1 MAGTRRHPPR
11 DGSARCRRAPR
22 FAPVLVALLLAA
34 ACGGREPPAGA
45 ERALDV
51 GDPLP
56 TLALRDQH
64 GAERRVEDDDRVL
77 LFSRDMG
84 GNDVAELALAGTGA
98 DGAWMQQ
105 RGVVYAADIHRM
117 PGLVTR
123 LFALPAL
130 RRRPYPMLLDRAGDA
145 TARLPGREEHV
156 TWIGLRD
163 RRVEA
168 VRFYAG
174 AGALEDAL
182 RALPAAAP
190 GRE

>member
-1 MAGTRRHPPR
+1 
-11 DGSARCRRAPR
+11 
-22 FAPVLVALLLAA
+22 
-34 ACGGREPPAGA
+34 
-45 ERALDV
+45 V

-64 GAERRVEDDDRVL
+64 GAERRVEGDDRVL
-77 LFSRDMG
+77 LFSRDMA
-84 GNDVAELALAGTGA
+84 GNDVAEVALAGTDA
-98 DGAWMQQ
+98 DGAWMEQ

-145 TARLPGREEHV
+145 TAHLPAREEHV

-163 RRVEA
+163 GRVEA
-168 VRFYAG
+168 VRFYAA
-174 AGALEDAL
+174 AGALEEAL
-182 RALPAAAP
+182 REIPAAANAP
-190 GRE
+190 E